1 MSKKLET
8 SSDDWYKF
16 NKKADKIQ
24 RKHSDARTSDEKE
37 KWERKAEE
45 LVDFM
50 RSKYGDDENVE
61 RIINTYYL
69 ERL

>member
-8 SSDDWYKF
+8 SSYDWYKF
-16 NKKADKIQ
+16 NEKADKIQ

-61 RIINTYYL
+61 SIINTYYL

>member
-1 MSKKLET
+1 MSKRLET

-16 NKKADKIQ
+16 NEKADKIL

-61 RIINTYYL
+61 SIINTYYL

>member
-8 SSDDWYKF
+8 SSDDWSKF
-16 NKKADKIQ
+16 NEKADKIQ

-50 RSKYGDDENVE
+50 RSKYGDDEIVE
-61 RIINTYYL
+61 SIINTYYL

>member
-16 NKKADKIQ
+16 NEKADKIQ
-24 RKHSDARTSDEKE
+24 RKHSDARTNDEKE

-61 RIINTYYL
+61 SIINTYYL